1 MGVGGMW
8 GSDLISQRP
17 ELFQV
22 ITSPFDGEEVVVV
35 KALVPDWAVIH
46 VQEADEYGNDRIL
59 GSEFQD
65 VLMTRAA
72 RKTIITTEKIV
83 SSDTFREEP
92 KLTSIPHFLV
102 EAVVLV
108 PQGAAPGVCYPNYEV
123 DPAGMKAYAQ
133 AVKDGTIAAYITGM
147 EGSGA

>member
-1 MGVGGMW
+1 MW
-8 GSDLISQRP
+8 GSDLVSQRP

-35 KALVPDWAVIH
+35 KALTPDWAVIH
-46 VQEADEYGNDRIL
+46 VQEADEYGNARIL

-83 SSDTFREEP
+83 STDTFKEEP

-102 EAVVLV
+102 EAVVLA
-108 PQGAAPGVCYPNYEV
+108 PQGAAPGICHPFYEV
-123 DPAGMKAYAQ
+123 NPCGMKDYTQ
-133 AVKDGTIAAYITGM
+133 AVKDGKIEAYIADAG
-147 EGSGA
+147 GRG

>member
-22 ITSPFDGEEVVVV
+22 IASPFDGEEVVVV
-35 KALVPDWAVIH
+35 KAIVPDWAIIH
-46 VQEADEYGNDRIL
+46 VQEADEYGNARIL

-72 RKTIITTEKIV
+72 RKTIITAEKIV
-83 SSDTFREEP
+83 SADTFRQEP

-102 EAVVLV
+102 EAVVLA
-108 PQGAAPGVCYPNYEV
+108 PQGAAPGVCHPYYNV
-123 DPAGMKAYAQ
+123 DPSGMKAYAQ
-133 AVKDGTIAAYITGM
+133 AVKDGTVAAYIAGS
-147 EGSGA
+147 EGRGA